1 MTEKPIKYTQK
12 QQETIDLFR
21 DVIGKAANKIFQDS
35 KNFTN
40 EALLVLDKVYANL
53 NESNLTIAAL
63 SMAATRNKDNSFN
76 VTKYHAFATI
86 SFFSILTLHAKNLGN
101 GLASLFGISET
112 SSTIDL
118 GSIFS
123 HTVNLAL
130 NVEEKE
136 ILGAISQTIIVGSD
150 STHQEGSGIF
160 APLTGGRI
168 FEGTWFTS
176 DKDGTGFKRN
186 KSNKNFS
193 KDDEYSYVGVS
204 YLTFGLN
211 RQDKVFEKFDENN
224 NGYLSSRLN
233 DGWFLISQITPMS
246 DSFFDTQE

>member
-1 MTEKPIKYTQK
+1 MTEKPIQYTQK
-12 QQETIDLFR
+12 QRETIDLFR
-21 DVIGKAANKIFQDS
+21 DVISKAAIKIFQDS

-40 EALLVLDKVYANL
+40 EALSVLDKVYANL
-53 NESNLTIAAL
+53 NESNLTITAL
-63 SMAATRNKDNSFN
+63 SMSATRNKDNLFN
-76 VTKYHAFATI
+76 ITKYHAFAAI
-86 SFFSILTLHAKNLGN
+86 AFSSILTLHAKNLRH
-101 GLASLFGISET
+101 GLASLFGISEA

-136 ILGAISQTIIVGSD
+136 ILGAISQTIVVGSD

-176 DKDGTGFKRN
+176 DKDSTGFKRN
-186 KSNKNFS
+186 KSDKNFS
-193 KDDEYSYVGVS
+193 KDDEYPYVGVS

-211 RQDKVFEKFDENN
+211 RQDKMFEKFDENN
-224 NGYLSSRLN
+224 NGYLGDRLN
-233 DGWFLISQITPMS
+233 DGWFLISQITPMP
-246 DSFFDTQE
+246 DSFFDT